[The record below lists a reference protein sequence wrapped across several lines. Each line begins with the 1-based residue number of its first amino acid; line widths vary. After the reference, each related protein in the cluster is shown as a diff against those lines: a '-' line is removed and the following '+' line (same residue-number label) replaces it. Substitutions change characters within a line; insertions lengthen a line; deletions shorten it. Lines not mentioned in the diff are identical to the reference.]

1 MSARRLQVRPGI
13 VRCSALVWEEGTWRR
28 TAAPVVR
35 ETLLEVYL
43 NGERRAT
50 IACGGLYPEELGVG
64 WLRSE
69 GLLDSRR
76 DLESLRTDSDAG
88 AVYVRSGP
96 ANLAAPVPAGETV
109 VAAGGTRT
117 PGGGRNR
124 RSPMPLS
131 AAREKISPDRIFT
144 LLDELTSAASLHR
157 LSRGTH
163 SAALAD
169 AAGLLAVREDIGRH
183 NCLDMLSGYCLL
195 NDLAGGDKLL
205 LRTGR
210 VSSEIVAKIWR
221 MGVPVAASLSV
232 PTDLAV
238 RIARRAGITLVG
250 AVRRPVLTVYTHPD
264 RIGEI

>member
-28 TAAPVVR
+28 TAVPVVR
-35 ETLLEVYL
+35 ETFLEVYL

-50 IACGGLYPEELGVG
+50 IACGGLYPEELAVG

-69 GLLDSRR
+69 GLLASRR
-76 DLESLRTDSDAG
+76 DLESVRTDSDAG
-88 AVYVRSGP
+88 AVYVRTGT
-96 ANLAAPVPAGETV
+96 ADRAVPAPSGETV
-109 VAAGGTRT
+109 VAAGGART
-117 PGGGRNR
+117 PGGRNR
-124 RSPMPLS
+124 RAPMSLS
-131 AAREKISPDRIFT
+131 AGREKISPDRIFT

-195 NDLAGGDKLL
+195 NDLAGGDKIL

-221 MGVPVAASLSV
+221 MGVPVTASLSV
-232 PTDLAV
+232 PTNMAV

-250 AVRRPVLTVYTHPD
+250 AVRRPALTVYTHPE

>member
-1 MSARRLQVRPGI
+1 MSARRLQVRSGI
-13 VRCSALVWEEGTWRR
+13 VRCSALVWEEGAWRR

-35 ETLLEVYL
+35 ETFLEVYL

-50 IACGGLYPEELGVG
+50 IACGGLYPEELAVG

-69 GLLDSRR
+69 GLLASRR
-76 DLESLRTDSDAG
+76 DLESVRTDSDAG
-88 AVYVRSGP
+88 AVYVRTGT
-96 ANLAAPVPAGETV
+96 ADRAVPAPSGETV
-109 VAAGGTRT
+109 VAAGGART
-117 PGGGRNR
+117 PGGRNR
-124 RSPMPLS
+124 RAPMSLS
-131 AAREKISPDRIFT
+131 AGREKISPDRIFT

-195 NDLAGGDKLL
+195 NDLAGGYKLL

-221 MGVPVAASLSV
+221 MGVPVTASLSV
-232 PTDLAV
+232 PTNMAV

-250 AVRRPVLTVYTHPD
+250 AVRRPALTVYTHPE